1 MWICMQAMHLME
13 SMYQLLKSFLRGP
26 GIDYRIEM
34 IPAEEEMPIFVYY
47 TEIDLIFQMI
57 DIK

>member
-1 MWICMQAMHLME
+1 MHLME